1 MIDYNKLKIAH
12 ELAMKYAKMHDRR
25 LELCYEAVLNSIND
39 SYLITLDINS
49 GANELHKFYCI
60 DDLITKLQELTQ
72 PEPKPKR
79 VYYLYYLE
87 DGETPFN
94 RNRLSI
100 ESAYDDDLDLRYPDG
115 IKYYPTKAEL
125 IEAQIFYWRDQ
136 LSEELE
142 QYVSDYCTSKP
153 HVGTAN
159 RIKEDCQHESDGI
172 MHKMGDLD
180 GLLPVRE
187 LGYKCIKCGE
197 FYR

>member
-1 MIDYNKLKIAH
+1 MIDYDKLKLAH
-12 ELAMKYAKMHDRR
+12 ELADKYSKKNKQMVRISYELYTFEEYESKFRMYIFDWHD
-25 LELCYEAVLNSIND
+25 D
-39 SYLITLDINS
+39 
-49 GANELHKFYCI
+49 FYHSI

-72 PEPKPKR
+72 SEPQSRYKVGDIVWMLVDDEPYETR
-79 VYYLYYLE
+79 VDSVCGLKYYLYKFTSGLVC
-87 DGETPFN
+87 
-94 RNRLSI
+94 
-100 ESAYDDDLDLRYPDG
+100 ESL
-115 IKYYPTKAEL
+115 IYPTKAEL